1 MASRSH
7 PGTMQVASLQGPLRA
22 VLAVGVDERGCRW
35 LRLECGHFEPRNL
48 VRDASKVKCGTCF
61 KNKQKAKETPAR

>member
-1 MASRSH
+1 
-7 PGTMQVASLQGPLRA
+7 

-61 KNKQKAKETPAR
+61 KNKQKAKEALAR